1 MDSPGS
7 FNPYAPPRSGGI
19 VQPEEDLRLDGDLAS
34 RWQRLG
40 GALFDTLLIFIA
52 RAPAYAGVSSMA
64 AVAQKGARLKNPFYL
79 YMHAG
84 RWGVVT
90 AMVSAALLAVQWWL
104 LVKRGQTVGKMVAR
118 TRVVRTD
125 GSRADFVH
133 VLALRDWPV
142 FVLGILAATSSVL
155 SIIDMLDYLFVF
167 RPDRRCLHDLIA
179 GTKVVRVPNAW

>member
-90 AMVSAALLAVQWWL
+90 AVVSAALL
-104 LVKRGQTVGKMVAR
+104 
-118 TRVVRTD
+118 
-125 GSRADFVH
+125 
-133 VLALRDWPV
+133 DWPV
-142 FVLGILAATSSVL
+142 LVLGSLAATSSVL

-167 RPDRRCLHDLIA
+167 RADRRCLHDLIA
-179 GTKVVRVPNAW
+179 GTKVV

>member
-19 VQPEEDLRLDGDLAS
+19 VQPEEDLRPDGDLAP
-34 RWQRLG
+34 RRQRLG

-84 RWGVVT
+84 RWGVVKT
-90 AMVSAALLAVQWWL
+90 VITEALLAVQWWL
-104 LVKRGQTVGKMVAR
+104 LVKRGQTVGKKKTR
-118 TRVVRTD
+118 TRDERTD

-142 FVLGILAATSSVL
+142 FVLG
-155 SIIDMLDYLFVF
+155 
-167 RPDRRCLHDLIA
+167 
-179 GTKVVRVPNAW
+179 

>member
-90 AMVSAALLAVQWWL
+90 AVASAARADRSAGAIR
-104 LVKRGQTVGKMVAR
+104 RGARLGRTAGARSGSVRSTACSAWATAGSAAAWCEATFLTVG
-118 TRVVRTD
+118 
-125 GSRADFVH
+125 
-133 VLALRDWPV
+133 
-142 FVLGILAATSSVL
+142 AA
-155 SIIDMLDYLFVF
+155 
-167 RPDRRCLHDLIA
+167 A
-179 GTKVVRVPNAW
+179 GGC